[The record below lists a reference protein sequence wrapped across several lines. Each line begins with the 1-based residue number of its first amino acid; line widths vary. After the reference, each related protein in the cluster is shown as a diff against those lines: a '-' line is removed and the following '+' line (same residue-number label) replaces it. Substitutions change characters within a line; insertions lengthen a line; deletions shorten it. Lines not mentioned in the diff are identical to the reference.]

1 MYILIRHQAAPIGLV
16 WMPKAHLILG
26 DLYSIPVMAIGTAL
40 DPAGQQIP
48 LIVVRRQGDAALQLS
63 VNRMVL

>member
-1 MYILIRHQAAPIGLV
+1 MGLRTSAAPIGLV

-26 DLYSIPVMAIGTAL
+26 DLHSIPVMAIGTAL
-40 DPAGQQIP
+40 DSARQQIP